1 MSRERHVFCGTD
13 TLMVMASYREF
24 DDLYQRESEG
34 LLVFFTRRT
43 FDPETA
49 LDLTAET
56 FAQAYVGWRR
66 LRGRSPEERQAWL
79 YTIARR
85 QLSRY
90 LRRGRVEREALL
102 RLGIQMPVVH
112 EDDLRLIER
121 RAELS
126 ELRRALGEE
135 LERLSAEQRRALEL
149 RVVQE
154 RPYAEV
160 AREMGISEPAARAR
174 VSRGL
179 RTLGRALDVR
189 PATQGGS

>member
-1 MSRERHVFCGTD
+1 
-13 TLMVMASYREF
+13 MADPGEF
-24 DDLYQRESEG
+24 DDLYRRESEG
-34 LLVFFTRRT
+34 VLVFFTRRT
-43 FDPETA
+43 FDPEIA

-66 LRGRSPEERQAWL
+66 VRGNSREERQAWL

-90 LRRGRVEREALL
+90 LRRGRVERAALV
-102 RLGIQMPVVH
+102 RLGIQVPVAH
-112 EDDLRLIER
+112 EDDLRSIER
-121 RAELS
+121 RAELA
-126 ELRRALGEE
+126 ELRGALGDE
-135 LERLSAEQRRALEL
+135 LGRLSSEQQRALEL

-154 RPYAEV
+154 RPYEEV